1 MQKAPAG
8 AGIFP
13 ELRWNVSLFRSYTG
27 IHTWEITHNFAI
39 LTTHNIAVL
48 GVFFCLMFIPVPAF

>member
-1 MQKAPAG
+1 MSAG
-8 AGIFP
+8 
-13 ELRWNVSLFRSYTG
+13 
-27 IHTWEITHNFAI
+27 WEITQNFAI